1 MTQLLL
7 QPLSEI
13 SNLINGF
20 RHVCNITPAA
30 PPRPGG
36 SAGAAG
42 RLLPARAG
50 KREGGKTDARTQG
63 PDAIGHLAGLR

>member
-20 RHVCNITPAA
+20 RHVRNITPAA
-30 PPRPGG
+30 PQRPGG
-36 SAGAAG
+36 SAGMAG
-42 RLLPARAG
+42 RLLPAQ
-50 KREGGKTDARTQG
+50 EGGQTDAPTQG
-63 PDAIGHLAGLR
+63 PDVIGHLAGLH